1 MGEKKISI
9 IMAYFNRK
17 PQLLFTLK
25 KITESEYKNFE
36 VIIVDDCSN
45 IDNNIDNIEK
55 NYNFKI
61 KLIKINKNE
70 KTWINPCVAYNIGI
84 KNADGEIIILQNP
97 EVCHVG
103 DCIKFVGDN
112 LIKKDWLTLNCYG
125 LRNFNH
131 NEKLYNFNNN
141 IKIYNYIKK
150 IDNDK
155 VGGNAAF
162 REEKND
168 VGGWLNNFEKHFVAY
183 HYFAAIYKDDLKN
196 KMEDGFHL
204 NYKNGICWDD
214 NDFIKYLIYN
224 KFNFKCTEFLK
235 NKPFVIHQYHDK
247 DLQLSN
253 ELFLKNHNINKN
265 IFIERMNKI
274 NFNLII
280 DIHDGFN
287 MPKPILI

>member
-1 MGEKKISI
+1 
-9 IMAYFNRK
+9 MAYFNRK
-17 PQLLFTLK
+17 PQLLYTLK
-25 KITESEYKNFE
+25 KISETVYKNFE

-55 NYNFKI
+55 EYKFKI

-84 KNADGEIIILQNP
+84 KNSEGEIIILQNP

-112 LIKKDWLTLNCYG
+112 LVKNDWLTLNCYG
-125 LRNFNH
+125 LGNFNH
-131 NEKLYNFNNN
+131 NKELYSFENS
-141 IKIYNYIKK
+141 KIFNYIQKLDNNK
-150 IDNDK
+150 I
-155 VGGNAAF
+155 GGNATF
-162 REEKND
+162 SDNIK
-168 VGGWLNNFEKHFVAY
+168 GWLNHYKNHFVAY
-183 HYFAAIYKDDLKN
+183 HYFSAIYRSDLKE

-224 KFNFKCTEFLK
+224 KFNFKCTQFLK

-247 DLQLSN
+247 DIQLSN
-253 ELFLKNHNINKN
+253 NIFLENHNTNKN

-274 NFNLII
+274 NFDLII
-280 DIHDGFN
+280 DIHGGFN
-287 MPKPILI
+287 MPIPILI